1 MKKNIGNIINTISA
15 VVLIA
20 VGLWF
25 VVSCMQ
31 VSNQTVAPW
40 NLIELLF

>member
-1 MKKNIGNIINTISA
+1 MKKVSNIINIISGVLLVA
-15 VVLIA
+15 VAI
-20 VGLWF
+20 WF

-31 VSNQTVAPW
+31 VSNQSIAPW